1 MGCLSGEGLSFGTTI
16 PVLCGV
22 IHLIVH
28 TQNNGSNFSPVL
40 NQRSVKQ
47 RPVWIYY
54 YSSMNERWLGRL
66 TRTCDLGVSL
76 CVGLVPTAH

>member
-16 PVLCGV
+16 PVPCGV

-28 TQNNGSNFSPVL
+28 TQNNGSNFSPIL
-40 NQRSVKQ
+40 NQRSVKHIL

-54 YSSMNERWLGRL
+54 CVHGSLSL
-66 TRTCDLGVSL
+66 TVS
-76 CVGLVPTAH
+76 

>member
-1 MGCLSGEGLSFGTTI
+1 MKFWERIVRYGNMGCSSGEGLSFGTTI
-16 PVLCGV
+16 PVPCGV

-28 TQNNGSNFSPVL
+28 TQNNGSNFSPIL

-54 YSSMNERWLGRL
+54 YSNWPIFSTEA
-66 TRTCDLGVSL
+66 D
-76 CVGLVPTAH
+76 